1 MKNAYSPTF
10 SYIYFIQKKLMI
22 ILMCSSC
29 LSKLNFLFDERNDAP
44 GVNFSVAQRP
54 RAVLT
59 EVLAQKVK
67 FV

>member
-1 MKNAYSPTF
+1 
-10 SYIYFIQKKLMI
+10 MI

-29 LSKLNFLFDERNDAP
+29 MSKLNFLFDERNDAP